1 VKAVTIEQQTPE
13 QPAAPRSLF
22 SYARIAALATALVLV
37 AVSLGMAVLALGADV
52 GPSCGGG

>member
-1 VKAVTIEQQTPE
+1 VTTEQLTPE
-13 QPAAPRSLF
+13 QPAAPRSQF
-22 SYARIAALATALVLV
+22 SYGRIVALATAFVLV